1 MTAPARPAGPD
12 APVPP
17 AADVIAPLVPGTEA
31 DTHGRRAQPLPADAI
46 VFASFGGPEGPE
58 DVMPFLRNV
67 TRGRG
72 IPDERLE
79 EVSHHY
85 MAMGGRSPINA
96 QNRTMIAQLEAALA
110 ERGIDL
116 PVYWGNRNW
125 EPYMAD
131 AVRSLHADG
140 HRRAL
145 GIVTSAYSSYSSCR
159 QYREDF
165 GKALVETGL
174 LGEVT
179 IDKIRVYFDHPGFLD
194 PVADGLAE
202 ALGELR
208 AEGHEHSRI
217 RVLFSTHSIPTAMAV
232 ASGPEET
239 RGGSCEGDPEGTGG
253 WYVAQHLAA
262 CRYVMEQVAASPE
275 GSGAEAPAWELVYQ
289 SRSGAPHIPWLE
301 PDINDVIEGIAAERS
316 ADAVVVVPIGFVTDH
331 VEVVWDLD
339 TEAKESAEE
348 AGLGFRRVATSGSDP
363 RFIAALV
370 DLVEE
375 RLREDAPRR
384 QVTDF
389 GGTPDVCG
397 VGCCANG
404 SPRARIQPTTSAL
417 DSPADVAAAAADAGA
432 GAAS

>member
-1 MTAPARPAGPD
+1 MTTHTPD
-12 APVPP
+12 RVSR
-17 AADVIAPLVPGTEA
+17 ADVTAPLVPGTEES
-31 DTHGRRAQPLPADAI
+31 THDRRAEPRDVDAI
-46 VFASFGGPEGPE
+46 IFASFGGPEGPE

-85 MAMGGRSPINA
+85 LAMGGRSPIND
-96 QNRTMIAQLEAALA
+96 QNRAMISALEGELA
-110 ERGIDL
+110 RRGIDL

-131 AVRSLHADG
+131 ALAALHADG
-140 HRRAL
+140 HRHAL

-165 GKALVETGL
+165 GTALAEAGL

-194 PVADGLAE
+194 PVVDGVRRALAE
-202 ALGELR
+202 LT
-208 AEGHEHSRI
+208 AEGHEGTRTRI
-217 RVLFSTHSIPTAMAV
+217 VFTTHSIPTAMSI

-239 RGGSCEGDPEGTGG
+239 RGEHGEGG
-253 WYVAQHLAA
+253 WYVAQHEAA
-262 CRYVMEQVAASPE
+262 CRYVMGRIGEQSAQARAVE
-275 GSGAEAPAWELVYQ
+275 GEDADPAPQWELAYQ

-301 PDINDVIEGIAAERS
+301 PDINGVIARIAEQDQ

-339 TEAKESAEE
+339 TEAKESAAE
-348 AGLGFRRVATSGSDP
+348 AGLAFRRVATSGSDP
-363 RFIAALV
+363 RFVSALV
-370 DLVEE
+370 DLICE
-375 RLREDAPRR
+375 RMDPGAPRLA
-384 QVTDF
+384 VSDF
-389 GGTPDVCG
+389 GMTPDVCG
-397 VGCCANG
+397 GSCCASG
-404 SPRARIQPTTSAL
+404 SPHARLKPTTSAI
-417 DSPADVAAAAADAGA
+417 DSLADVEGA
-432 GAAS
+432 RS

>member
-1 MTAPARPAGPD
+1 MTETTAPTAVEP
-12 APVPP
+12 
-17 AADVIAPLVPGTEA
+17 ADVIAPLVPGTE
-31 DTHGRRAQPLPADAI
+31 DSTRERRAQPREADAI
-46 VFASFGGPEGPE
+46 VFASFGGPEKPE

-96 QNRTMIAQLEAALA
+96 QNRAMIERLEKALA
-110 ERGIDL
+110 ARGIDL

-131 AVRSLHADG
+131 AVRELAAAG
-140 HRRAL
+140 HRHAL

-174 LGEVT
+174 LGTVT
-179 IDKIRVYFDHPGFLD
+179 IDKIRVYFDHPGFLA
-194 PVADGLAE
+194 PVVDGVRSALAE
-202 ALGELR
+202 LA
-208 AEGHEHSRI
+208 AEGHDATRTRI
-217 RVLFSTHSIPTAMAV
+217 LFSTHSIPTAMSL

-239 RGGSCEGDPEGTGG
+239 RGEEGEGG

-262 CRYVMEQVAASPE
+262 CRFVMEQLAADSADA
-275 GSGAEAPAWELVYQ
+275 GAPAWELVYQ

-301 PDINDVIEGIAAERS
+301 PDINDVIEALPQAED
-316 ADAVVVVPIGFVTDH
+316 APTAVVVVPIGFVTDH
-331 VEVVWDLD
+331 VEVMWDLD

-348 AGLGFRRVATSGSDP
+348 AGLAFRRVATSGEDP
-363 RFIAALV
+363 RFIEALV

-384 QVTDF
+384 TVTDF
-389 GGTPDVCG
+389 GMTPDVCG

-404 SPRARIQPTTSAL
+404 SPRAKIAPTTSAL
-417 DSPADVAAAAADAGA
+417 DSVEDVRAAAAAQA
-432 GAAS
+432 